1 MGAHFE
7 LVWFLC
13 QLCCQNKLV
22 TTIRYKMVI
31 KTKIACHQSHRLVF
45 EICLSLQDGWA
56 IHFKFVGF
64 LLQDV

>member
-1 MGAHFE
+1 
-7 LVWFLC
+7 
-13 QLCCQNKLV
+13 
-22 TTIRYKMVI
+22 MVI